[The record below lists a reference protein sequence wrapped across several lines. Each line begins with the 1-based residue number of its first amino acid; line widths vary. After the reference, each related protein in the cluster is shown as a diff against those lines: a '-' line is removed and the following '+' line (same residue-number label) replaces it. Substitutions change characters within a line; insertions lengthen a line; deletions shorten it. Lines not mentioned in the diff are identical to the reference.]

1 MTRGK
6 ASRAAS
12 IPGPIAE
19 QGARVRRLGRPW
31 RIRGARAAM
40 AGPPLE
46 ERALGGAL
54 GGGAGSWGALWGR
67 CGLSGG
73 RCGDGAKTGAD
84 SLERTPWIP
93 LR

>member
-12 IPGPIAE
+12 VPGPMAE
-19 QGARVRRLGRPW
+19 QGARVRRLRRPW

-46 ERALGGAL
+46 ERALGGHSGGGVGSL
-54 GGGAGSWGALWGR
+54 GGGAGMEP
-67 CGLSGG
+67 
-73 RCGDGAKTGAD
+73 K
-84 SLERTPWIP
+84 LERTPWIP